1 VGSRMGD
8 PRVPHTIRGVP
19 AMAVGKHG
27 NDKYRE
33 LAERG
38 TILRVRTGSG
48 VHGISTGSSDRDEV
62 GVCIEPP
69 EYVIGLKTFEQY
81 MYRDAAERTGKFD
94 ARSGAGDLDLTI
106 YSLRKF
112 MRLALNGN
120 PSIIETLFTQGD
132 DVLYANLYGRQ
143 LQEMYPAI
151 VSMEA
156 APRYIG
162 YLLAQ
167 KRSLESHEG
176 KGRDVTRPE
185 LIEKYGFDVK
195 YAGHMIRL
203 GIQGVELMEHGRI
216 SLPMRPGG
224 ATLVRDIR
232 TGKYTMVQTIQMANE
247 YLAALRYLEKHPT
260 LPEHPDRDGVNVW
273 LIDAYRQ
280 TWEEEAVSW

>member
-1 VGSRMGD
+1 
-8 PRVPHTIRGVP
+8 
-19 AMAVGKHG
+19 MAIGKHG
-27 NDKYRE
+27 NDEYRE
-33 LAERG
+33 LTETG
-38 TILRVRTGSG
+38 TILRVRTGSQ
-48 VHGISTGSSDRDEV
+48 VHGISTESSDRDEI

-69 EYVIGLKTFEQY
+69 EFVIGLRTFEQY

-112 MRLALNGN
+112 TRLALNGN
-120 PSIIETLFTQGD
+120 PSIIETLFTPVGHINY
-132 DVLYANLYGRQ
+132 LNNMGRE
-143 LQEMYPAI
+143 LLAMAPSI

-167 KRSLESHEG
+167 KRSLESHDG

-185 LIEKYGFDVK
+185 LIEKYGFDTK

-203 GIQGVELMEHGRI
+203 GIQGVELLEHGEI
-216 SLPMRPGG
+216 SLPMKPGG

-232 TGKYTMVQTIQMANE
+232 QGKYTMLQTLEMANE
-247 YLAALRYLEKHPT
+247 YLVALRDLEARP
-260 LPEHPDRDGVNVW
+260 LLQAHPDRVGVNAW
-273 LIDAYRQ
+273 LIKAYQ
-280 TWEEEAVSW
+280 AAWGYQESTSLPYWAAE